1 MNTAPTGKTRSES
14 PVCVVTGGSGGIGLA
29 TAKKF
34 ASLGYRIAT
43 CGRRAEKLAAAAREI
58 SAVAPDCV
66 SLVLDVAQA
75 DAVPQLVA
83 LAEERFGRVD
93 VLVNNAGHAP
103 RAAID
108 KTSQA
113 DFDQSIAINL
123 AAVFHGTR
131 AVWPLMA
138 RQKSGVIVN
147 ISSVASLDPFP
158 GFAVYGPCKAWVNL
172 FSRITAEEGKA
183 AGIRVYS
190 VAPGAVETPLLRGV
204 FPHYPAEQCL
214 SPEDVAEV
222 IAAVCQEP
230 LRHCTG
236 QTIVV
241 RK

>member
-1 MNTAPTGKTRSES
+1 MSTGSAGKTTSVS

-43 CGRRAEKLAAAAREI
+43 CGRSEDKLAAAVRKI
-58 SAVAPDCV
+58 SAVAPECI
-66 SLVLDVAQA
+66 SLVLDVARPE
-75 DAVPQLVA
+75 AVPRLLA
-83 LAEERFGRVD
+83 LAQERFGRID
-93 VLVNNAGHAP
+93 VLVNNAGYAP

-123 AAVFHGTR
+123 AAVFYGTQ
-131 AVWPLMA
+131 AAWPIMA
-138 RQKSGVIVN
+138 RQRSGVIVN

-172 FSRITAEEGKA
+172 FSTITAEEGKA

-204 FPHYPAEQCL
+204 FPNYPAEQCL
-214 SPEDVAEV
+214 LPEDVAEV
-222 IAAVCQEP
+222 IVAVCQQP
-230 LRHCTG
+230 LRYCTG